1 LSLIDPPPAL
11 AVTHSIEP
19 LVDPVFISD
28 LHLTLERPA
37 TLRRF
42 FRFVQ
47 ADAPRYRELVILGD
61 LFEFWI
67 GDDASPSAEPVID
80 ALAAASGAGQR
91 VFLMHGNR
99 DPLLGHDFARATGA
113 TLLADP
119 ILAEVA
125 GTTTLL
131 SHGDAWCTRD
141 VAYQQFRAMVRDP
154 EFQRGFLAKSI
165 DERIAVAK
173 SARMVSDT
181 EKSLKAMDIMDVTP
195 EAIGAALRSA
205 GVRRIIHGHTHR
217 PAAHVIDLD
226 GVNGERW
233 VLPDW
238 DLDDEERRAAPS
250 ESSAPTGGGR
260 AATGGDPVLA
270 EPRGGYLDFV
280 DGLPRL
286 VFFDD

>member
-1 LSLIDPPPAL
+1 MTFRLVDPPPAL
-11 AVTHSIEP
+11 AVTQSIEP
-19 LVDPVFISD
+19 LIDPVFISD
-28 LHLTLERPA
+28 LHLALERPA
-37 TLRRF
+37 TLQRF
-42 FRFVQ
+42 FRFMQ
-47 ADAPRYRELVILGD
+47 ADAPRHLELVILGD

-67 GDDASPSAEPVID
+67 GDDASPAANPVID
-80 ALAAASGAGQR
+80 ALAAASNAKQR

-99 DPLLGHDFARATGA
+99 DPLIGHEFARAAGA

-119 ILAEVA
+119 IIVEVA

-173 SARMVSDT
+173 SARLASDT

-195 EAIGAALRSA
+195 EAIGAALKSA
-205 GVRRIIHGHTHR
+205 GVLRIIHGHTHR
-217 PAAHVIDLD
+217 PAAHVIDLE
-226 GVNGERW
+226 GTSAERW

-238 DLDDEERRAAPS
+238 DLD
-250 ESSAPTGGGR
+250 
-260 AATGGDPVLA
+260 AT

-280 DGLPRL
+280 DGRPRL